1 MLTPMGGEANTSV
14 EKYFLEYYE
23 TTVRIALR
31 VLGNLAA
38 AEDAAMDVFLKLHRS
53 PLPDTKDHN
62 IAGWLYRSVT
72 RAALDALRSESRRE
86 KRESKIIR
94 EQAQQEV
101 PDEFGQM
108 IREEEAQRVRAILA
122 RLKPAHAELL
132 LLQTSDCGYE
142 EIAAI
147 LSLRLSSVGTLLSRA
162 RRAFAAEYERI
173 YGGHK

>member
-1 MLTPMGGEANTSV
+1 MPAPRGGEANASV

-31 VLGNLAA
+31 VLGNQAA

-53 PLPDTKDHN
+53 PLLDAKDHN

-72 RAALDALRSESRRE
+72 RAALDVLRSEHRRE
-86 KRESKIIR
+86 KRESKVIG
-94 EQAQQEV
+94 EQAQQAV
-101 PDEFGQM
+101 PDELGQM
-108 IREEEAQRVRAILA
+108 LREEQAQKVRAVLA

-132 LLQTSDCGYE
+132 ILQTSDCSYE

-162 RRAFAAEYERI
+162 RRGFAAEYERI
-173 YGGHK
+173 YGGHR